1 MTYTKFF
8 TLLTAVV
15 CSVWGNNTPALGH
28 GRLLETPFTA
38 VGDTLKGKTATTS
51 LSPEEEAL
59 LVEHIPNVPNDLI
72 ADRLS
77 CIETEIPLEF
87 NNYVRNFID
96 YFTIRNRKYSR
107 MMLTRENVY
116 FPMYEK
122 YLKKHNM
129 PMELKYL
136 SIVES
141 GLNPKAQSPVG
152 AAGLWQFMKPTAG
165 DFGLK
170 FNQYID
176 ERLDPEKSTEA
187 ALKFLRRLHNT
198 YGDWELAMAAYNCGP
213 GNVNKAI
220 RKAGGGKKTFWEIFP
235 YLPKETRGYI
245 PSMTA
250 VIYTMHHA
258 GDHNIFS
265 DSILYQPQVAYL
277 EVTQELDLDRLAA
290 ELHVTPA
297 ELMALNPEI
306 KSTTIPKHL
315 RNYKLRIPAERAP
328 LLASVE
334 DKSCIML
341 AAAPVSEPV
350 RRNEPAETP
359 VLLASAKTE
368 KPADKKA
375 GKATEKAV
383 DKEDETAIAG
393 ATPAADKKLTYTVQR
408 GDNLTQIALRH
419 QVTIAQLKEWNDL
432 KGSSIKPDQ
441 KLVIYKQA
449 TAEEE
454 PVLLASNEE
463 VQPAAKA
470 TTKQVKESVQAE
482 QVIHHVQPG
491 DTLWNISRKYDG
503 ISIEQIK
510 KLNKLK
516 SDNLKPGQKLILS

>member
-1 MTYTKFF
+1 M
-8 TLLTAVV
+8 
-15 CSVWGNNTPALGH
+15 
-28 GRLLETPFTA
+28 
-38 VGDTLKGKTATTS
+38 DTTV
-51 LSPEEEAL
+51 LSPEELAL
-59 LVEHIPNVPNDLI
+59 LVEYIPNEPNEVI

-77 CIETEIPLEF
+77 CIDTEIPIEF

-96 YFTIRNRKYSR
+96 YFTIRNRKYTR

-170 FNQYID
+170 FNQYVD
-176 ERLDPEKSTEA
+176 ERLDPEKSTDA
-187 ALKFLRRLHNT
+187 ALRFLRRLHNT
-198 YGDWELAMAAYNCGP
+198 YDDWELALAAYNCGP

-220 RKAGGGKKTFWEIFP
+220 RRAGGGKKTFWEIFP

-258 GDHNIFS
+258 ADHNIFS

-277 EVTQELDLDRLAA
+277 EVTQELDVERLAE
-290 ELHVTPA
+290 ELHITPA
-297 ELMALNPEI
+297 QLMALNPEL
-306 KSTTIPKHL
+306 KQNVIPKHL
-315 RNYKLRIPAERAP
+315 RYRLRIPAERAA
-328 LLASVE
+328 LLASAE
-334 DKSCIML
+334 DKSCIMM
-341 AAAPVSEPV
+341 AAAPSRAPSMKLAPAEAPV
-350 RRNEPAETP
+350 MLASSKKEQAAEEPAE
-359 VLLASAKTE
+359 
-368 KPADKKA
+368 KKA
-375 GKATEKAV
+375 VAQKEVGAAEK
-383 DKEDETAIAG
+383 KIF
-393 ATPAADKKLTYTVQR
+393 YTVQR
-408 GDNLTQIALRH
+408 GDNLTQIASRH
-419 QVTIAQLKEWNDL
+419 QVTLAQLQEWNNI
-432 KGSSIKPDQ
+432 KGSRLQPNQ
-441 KLVIYKQA
+441 KLVLYKTSPEENQA
-449 TAEEE
+449 IALATPHEEKPAMDKASQAAE
-454 PVLLASNEE
+454 A
-463 VQPAAKA
+463 Q
-470 TTKQVKESVQAE
+470 QR

-491 DTLWNISRKYDG
+491 DTLWNISQKYNG